1 MKATQ
6 NKLLKKFYKKI
17 KQGIPY
23 NYPNR
28 QKILQSFFSNLED
41 FASTK
46 TELSYTDLENEFG
59 TVEEIITSLFSELS
73 ADTIKKT
80 YQQKRFLRH
89 SFLCLFILL
98 VLSIVH
104 IIYQGQS
111 NDIYYIEKTIYIYEE
126 TTETY

>member
-80 YQQKRFLRH
+80 YQQKRFLRIGTLFL
-89 SFLCLFILL
+89 SFLLILSA
-98 VLSIVH
+98 VCIH
-104 IIYQGQS
+104 YQAHD
-111 NDIYYIEKTIYIYEE
+111 NDVFYMESTIYIYEE
-126 TTETY
+126 ETEH